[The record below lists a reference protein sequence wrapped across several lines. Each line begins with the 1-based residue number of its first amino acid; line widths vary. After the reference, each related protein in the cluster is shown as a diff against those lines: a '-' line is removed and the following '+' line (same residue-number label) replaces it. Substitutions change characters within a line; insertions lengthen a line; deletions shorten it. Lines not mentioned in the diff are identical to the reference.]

1 MSYNVKL
8 DIFEGPFDLLV
19 YLIEKSQM
27 DIYDIQISVITAQ
40 YLEHLDVIKK
50 LNVDVVSEFLVLAA
64 TLIEIK
70 SKMLLPSHKDEEGV
84 LDAEDD
90 PRTELVQKILE
101 YKKYKNAVVK
111 LQERN
116 EMATRSVY
124 KVKEDINMIIN
135 QSSIER
141 EIIDLDIDDFVDAFN
156 AFLKKRK
163 KISDIKKRYQEIEG
177 QRISIEDKI
186 HQLKIMLNHQREI
199 MFSEIILEDDDKHE
213 IIVTFVAVLELLK
226 QRLVV
231 ATQKQLFEEIKLVK
245 IDGGSI

>member
-27 DIYDIQISVITAQ
+27 DIYDIQISVITSQ

-84 LDAEDD
+84 LEEDD

-101 YKKYKNAVVK
+101 YKKFKHAVVK
-111 LQERN
+111 LQESSSV
-116 EMATRSVY
+116 AKRSIY
-124 KVKEDINMIIN
+124 KVKEDMDVIIN

-141 EIIDLDIDDFVDAFN
+141 EVIDLDIDDFVDAFN

-186 HQLKIMLNHQREI
+186 HQLKIMLNHQNEI
-199 MFSEIILEDDDKHE
+199 MFSEIIMEDDDKHE

-226 QRLVV
+226 QRIVV
-231 ATQKQLFEEIKLVK
+231 ATQQQLFDEIKLVK
-245 IDGGSI
+245 LTEEVS